1 MLYISSVKKNYERH
15 SMKKFLLTVV
25 FAVALHGLL
34 FAQDEQDS
42 STAVLSEQLS
52 EVKGSVEGINETV
65 LEMKSVLDA
74 LKKIKISGYIQA
86 QFQSAEI
93 DGANSVFQGGIFP
106 ANTHNRFMIR
116 RGRLKVNY
124 DNDLTQYVLQLDA
137 TEKGVSLKDAYVSIK
152 DPWLRTF
159 SLTGGVFDRP
169 FGFEISYSSSMRES
183 PERSRLFQTLF
194 PGERDL
200 GAKIEI
206 TPQDGLF
213 SFLNIKGGLFTGNG
227 INPETDNA
235 KDFIGRLGFQFPFYE
250 ANLSI
255 DGGISGYFGQVRLDD
270 TKKSYTVNSPTSFT
284 VDSTS
289 RYWNR
294 NYIGADLEIYYDL
307 PFLGGFS
314 LRGEYIQGE
323 NPGTQ
328 NTNLPYRAGT
338 GDLYMRNFYGYY
350 LSYVQNIGLSHQF
363 ILKYDVLDPN
373 KDVVGSEIGL
383 PANTRLSGADVK
395 YTTIGLGWVYH
406 WDSNVKFVLYYDM
419 VTNEE
424 VAASSSVASLS
435 SLKAD
440 LKDNVVTFRVQYKF

>member
-1 MLYISSVKKNYERH
+1 
-15 SMKKFLLTVV
+15 MKKFLLTVI
-25 FAVALHGLL
+25 FSVAISGFL
-34 FAQDEQDS
+34 FAQDEQD
-42 STAVLSEQLS
+42 TTTTTPEEQIA

-86 QFQSAEI
+86 QFQSAET
-93 DGANSVFQGGIFP
+93 DGANSVYQGGVFP
-106 ANTHNRFMIR
+106 STTHNRFMIR
-116 RGRLKVNY
+116 RGRIKFNY

-137 TEKGVSLKDAYVSIK
+137 TERGVSLKDAYVSIK

-159 SLTGGVFDRP
+159 GFTGGVFDRP

-183 PERSRLFQTLF
+183 PERSRIFQTLF

-200 GAKIEI
+200 GAKLEI
-206 TPQDGLF
+206 TPQDGFF
-213 SFLNIKGGLFTGNG
+213 SFLNFKGGLFTGNG
-227 INPETDNA
+227 VNPETDNA

-250 ANLSI
+250 ENLSI
-255 DGGISGYFGQVRLDD
+255 DGGVSGYFGQVRIDD
-270 TKKSYTVNSPTSFT
+270 TRLVNNAAVITKAYTVNSPTSFS

-289 RYWNR
+289 KYWDR
-294 NYIGADLEIYYDL
+294 NYIGPDLEIYYDL
-307 PFLGGFS
+307 PILGGFS
-314 LRGEYIQGE
+314 LRGEYIQGK

-328 NTNLPYRAGT
+328 NANLPYRALN

-363 ILKYDVLDPN
+363 IFKYDVLDPN

-383 PANTRLSGADVK
+383 PANTRLTSADVK

-419 VTNEE
+419 ITNEKI
-424 VAASSSVASLS
+424 AQSSTVS
-435 SLKAD
+435 SLAPFKED
-440 LKDNVVTFRVQYKF
+440 LKDDVVTFRMQYRF